1 MQIMNTL
8 ENTSLI
14 KIKFM
19 FESIYSSTHQLIE
32 DVSLVDM
39 DGDERLVLGPLILAQ
54 LPGRH
59 VDQLIEEV

>member
-1 MQIMNTL
+1 
-8 ENTSLI
+8 
-14 KIKFM
+14 M